1 MQEIPCSYC
10 GESICAAHA
19 LRGDLIDNM
28 SRESYCSEECR
39 EKGETPRPSW
49 RFVSDPDA
57 PRKGHEKVAAAG
69 KTITAFEAWETLGD
83 MADPFAE

>member
-1 MQEIPCSYC
+1 MQEIPCSFC
-10 GESICAAHA
+10 GETICAAHA
-19 LRGDLIDNM
+19 HRGDLIDNM

-39 EKGETPRPSW
+39 DKGETPRPHFL
-49 RFVSDPDA
+49 RFAPADA

-69 KTITAFEAWETLGD
+69 KTVTAFEAWETLGD